1 MGRTEVS
8 DYETYSALLARA
20 AAVEGEALE
29 RLLEGLPAPARR
41 RILEDWWWQVHGGQA
56 EPEGEWRVWMLRA
69 GRGFGKTRA
78 GAEWVWARAR
88 RTPGARIALVGAD
101 YDDAVKVMIDGPG
114 GLRAAAREGEPL
126 RWVAS
131 KRRLDMPGG
140 VQAFVYSGEVPD
152 KLRGPEHDF
161 AWCDELAKW
170 KYPDSAWDNLMLG
183 LRLGERPRTLVTTT
197 PKAVAILRRIMGLE
211 RFVETRGATADN
223 VHSSADFRAA
233 AYAAYEKSRLGRQ
246 ELEGELIEEVEG
258 SLWPPALIEAS
269 RHREAPSREHFRRV
283 VIGVDPPAG
292 ARGTCGIVA
301 CGLGADGIGYV
312 LGDHSAGGLS
322 PEGWA
327 RRVVAAAEAWGAERV
342 VVEVNQG
349 GDMVASVLRGVD
361 PALPV
366 RPVRARY
373 GKSVRAEPVAIR
385 FETGGARFAGVFPE
399 LEKELAG
406 MTVGGAYQGPGTSPD
421 RADAMIWALTELLL
435 APPRAEPRIR
445 IL

>member
-1 MGRTEVS
+1 MMS
-8 DYETYSALLARA
+8 DYETYSDLLARA
-20 AAVEGEALE
+20 AALEGEELE
-29 RLLEGLPAPARR
+29 RFLAGLPAPARR
-41 RILEDWWWQVHGGQA
+41 TILEDWWWQVHGGQA
-56 EPEGEWRVWMLRA
+56 EPEGEWRVWQLRA

-88 RTPGARIALVGAD
+88 ETPGARIALVGAD

-114 GLRAAAREGEPL
+114 GLRAAARAGETL

-140 VQAFVYSGEVPD
+140 VRAFVYSGEVPD

-183 LRLGERPRTLVTTT
+183 LRLGERPRTVVTTT
-197 PKAVAILRRIMGLE
+197 PRAVAILRRIMGLE

-233 AYAAYEKSRLGRQ
+233 AYAAYEKTRLGRQ

-258 SLWPPALIEAS
+258 SLWPPELIEAS
-269 RHREAPSREHFRRV
+269 RQSGAPPREELKRV
-283 VIGVDPPAG
+283 VIGVDPPAS
-292 ARGTCGIVA
+292 AQGTCGIVA
-301 CGLGADGIGYV
+301 CGLGADGVGYV

-327 RRVVAAAEAWGAERV
+327 RRAVAAAQAWGAERV

-373 GKSVRAEPVAIR
+373 GKSARAEPVAMR
-385 FETGGARFAGVFPE
+385 FETGGARFAGIFPE

-406 MTVGGAYQGPGTSPD
+406 MIVGGGYQGPGPSPD